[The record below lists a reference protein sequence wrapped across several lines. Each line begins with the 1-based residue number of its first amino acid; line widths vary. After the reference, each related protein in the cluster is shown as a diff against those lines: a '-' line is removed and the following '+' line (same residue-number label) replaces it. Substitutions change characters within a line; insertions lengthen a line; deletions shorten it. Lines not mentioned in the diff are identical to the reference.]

1 MMALSLTAANR
12 IATTAH
18 GYAEAQGI
26 APLCIVV
33 LDAGG
38 HVLAVQRDERASIY
52 RSEIATAKAQ
62 GCIGMAMGGRELAK
76 RASAMPALYTAFN
89 QVTRGGIIPVPGGVL
104 IRDAGGAI
112 IGAVGV
118 SGDTADK
125 DEAAAV
131 AGIASAGLIADAGAI
146 AEPAL

>member
-1 MMALSLTAANR
+1 MMALSLALANM

-18 GYAEAQGI
+18 GHAEAKGLQ
-26 APLCIVV
+26 PLCIVV
-33 LDAGG
+33 LDASG

-52 RSEIATAKAQ
+52 RLEIATAKAQ

-76 RASAMPALYTAFN
+76 RASAMPALYATFN
-89 QVTRGGIIPVPGGVL
+89 HVTHGGIIPVPGGVL
-104 IRDAGGAI
+104 IRDAKGAI

-118 SGDTADK
+118 SGDTADN
-125 DEAAAV
+125 DEAAAL
-131 AGIASAGLIADAGAI
+131 AGIASAGLMADTGAI

>member
-1 MMALSLTAANR
+1 MTSITLAAANL
-12 IATTAH
+12 IAENAH
-18 GYAEAQGI
+18 TYAAAHGI

-38 HVLAVQRDERASIY
+38 HVLAVQREERASIY
-52 RSEIATAKAQ
+52 RLEIATAKAQ

-76 RASAMPALYTAFN
+76 RASAMPALYATFN
-89 QVTRGGIIPVPGGVL
+89 HVTHGGIIPVPGGVL
-104 IRDAGGAI
+104 IRDAKGAI

-118 SGDTADK
+118 SGDTADN
-125 DEAAAV
+125 DEAAAL
-131 AGIASAGLIADAGAI
+131 AGIASAGLMADTGAI